1 MSEQI
6 VTKPIIKDETGQ
18 DILDKLD
25 EIISALS
32 PNAQGV
38 SFDKTGCEIITA
50 NNVQDGMK
58 QLDSG
63 LDTVSSNLAQLGQ
76 DLTYTGTT
84 DSSGVLSPNPKI
96 DATQITITSAYGTGS
111 NIALPL
117 VAGSDSSWRF
127 KILSSSMVSQNNV
140 TVTVHYTAVPKET

>member
-1 MSEQI
+1 MSRKGI
-6 VTKPIIKDETGQ
+6 P
-18 DILDKLD
+18 ILDFDDL
-25 EIISALS
+25 ILALQALS
-32 PNAQGV
+32 APSATNVAV
-38 SFDKTGCEIITA
+38 DPTGMDIITA
-50 NNVQDGMK
+50 TNSQGALK
-58 QLDSG
+58 QLDTAV
-63 LDTVSSNLAQLGQ
+63 DEVNSSLTQLGQ

-140 TVTVHYTAVPKET
+140 TVTVHYTALPKAT